1 MVSHLSPRCIY
12 IKKSLKKFKNMKKI
26 VFGASKL
33 CHAFNQEQAHASV
46 SLVDIIRDCS

>member
-1 MVSHLSPRCIY
+1 
-12 IKKSLKKFKNMKKI
+12 MKKI

-46 SLVDIIRDCS
+46 SLVDIIQDCS